1 MLILSILYYLRGK
14 YFVLVFNMVIQHC
27 LEQNMIADD
36 DLLIVIVS
44 RYLKKLT
51 ALVISSR
58 LVRVLF
64 IGAFISA

>member
-1 MLILSILYYLRGK
+1 MGK
-14 YFVLVFNMVIQHC
+14 YFIYISNMIIEHR

-51 ALVISSR
+51 ALAISSR
-58 LVRVLF
+58 SVRVLF
-64 IGAFISA
+64 IGAVISA

>member
-1 MLILSILYYLRGK
+1 MGK
-14 YFVLVFNMVIQHC
+14 YFIYISNMIIEHR

-51 ALVISSR
+51 ALAISSR
-58 LVRVLF
+58 SVRVLF

>member
-1 MLILSILYYLRGK
+1 MPTLSILYYLLGK
-14 YFVLVFNMVIQHC
+14 YFVLVFNMIIQHC
-27 LEQNMIADD
+27 LEQNMIANKDS
-36 DLLIVIVS
+36 LIVIVS

-58 LVRVLF
+58 SVRVLF

>member
-1 MLILSILYYLRGK
+1 MLILSILYYLMGK
-14 YFVLVFNMVIQHC
+14 YFLLVSNMIIQHC
-27 LEQNMIADD
+27 LEQNIIADN

-51 ALVISSR
+51 ALAISSR
-58 LVRVLF
+58 SVRVLF

>member
-1 MLILSILYYLRGK
+1 MLTLSILHYLLDK
-14 YFVLVFNMVIQHC
+14 YFVLVSNIIIQHR

-36 DLLIVIVS
+36 DSLIVIVS

-58 LVRVLF
+58 SVRVLF